1 MTSGRMTGHAQS
13 FQVTFARMSTQKLV
27 RGSDIFKCSGP
38 SPATISDS
46 SVFNIPGCDSSLGQR
61 GTQMS
66 CIIQIVLGSPVAAVN
81 KEDNGMWLFA
91 AGNADVYKLIG
102 VGTVHGPAIR
112 LRRFPAQNG
121 FALHC
126 QQYKR
131 RCRAATSRAGYLA

>member
-66 CIIQIVLGSPVAAVN
+66 GIRKIVLGSPVAAVN
-81 KEDNGMWLFA
+81 KEDNGMRPLA
-91 AGNADVYKLIG
+91 AGDANIHKLIG
-102 VGTVHGPAIR
+102 VGAI
-112 LRRFPAQNG
+112 
-121 FALHC
+121 HHS
-126 QQYKR
+126 
-131 RCRAATSRAGYLA
+131 TI